1 MKCDIEFSSGNEFLE
16 TQLCKNSSQL
26 RSLEGKELSENV
38 PSGKDKSCPEVEEAM
53 SLQQITTKVSR
64 NGSSCSKRPRMSES
78 EKFSSLNKL
87 EESRDASERLGSDH
101 IKKKSQFPKQK
112 SHSTKCGEKRN
123 IKVASSTAKGGSSLK
138 SGATIFVSACGG
150 NNFFGLY
157 GLKHDIHDVTKLMDV
172 PSLDGLLRGTF
183 DCLSLSEDVRKKT
196 SNTSGSIFDS
206 VRKACSLLHLPKSVQ
221 SKNMDDI
228 DSSFYKMSDSQM
240 SLFSAVESNGIKDKE
255 QSCTSDMSACH
266 KDLCTENKNS
276 SSLLDFPLYQPKDV
290 LERIAVPRS
299 QDLDSLLLDESK
311 PVVPKKNSN
320 NLRSSKQVSDQPSL
334 PTFPWSHAFGS
345 HSRSNS
351 DIGKLSTS
359 RSTCQGKWARIGSIA
374 SSTDISRGCFTNL
387 DSFSYDQSLVP
398 STSSSSHKDCPSL
411 FAILPFCQ
419 WNSSSSVTR
428 PKDFEATT
436 DGHCPR
442 LLEAAEILCEMAT
455 NSPGQNPYGI
465 MRSQKKTLYKNVK
478 GKNLKPTA
486 NHEEMSSAPTSVV
499 GSNLMARSVDQII
512 PTKKPR
518 VSTVEYRNGVRSHYN
533 KKGPYSSK
541 SSMPLPSKPV
551 RDLIKENKHSTATI
565 LKELTMMHPTN
576 RILDKGKAYVS
587 QFKVQNLGLV
597 DWKRGKDK

>member
-1 MKCDIEFSSGNEFLE
+1 MM
-16 TQLCKNSSQL
+16 L

-64 NGSSCSKRPRMSES
+64 SGSSCSKRPRMSKS

-123 IKVASSTAKGGSSLK
+123 IKVASSTAKCGSSLK
-138 SGATIFVSACGG
+138 SGATIFVSAYGG
-150 NNFFGLY
+150 KNLFGLY

-206 VRKACSLLHLPKSVQ
+206 VRKACSLLQLPKSVQ

-228 DSSFYKMSDSQM
+228 DSSLYKMSDSQM

-299 QDLDSLLLDESK
+299 QDLDSLFPDESK

-320 NLRSSKQVSDQPSL
+320 NLRSGKQVSDQPSL

-345 HSRSNS
+345 HSRTNS
-351 DIGKLSTS
+351 DIVKLSTS
-359 RSTCQGKWARIGSIA
+359 RSTCQGKWARIDLIA

-455 NSPGQNPYGI
+455 NSPGHNPYEI
-465 MRSQKKTLYKNVK
+465 MRSQKKTLHKNMK
-478 GKNLKPTA
+478 GKNLKPIA

-499 GSNLMARSVDQII
+499 GSNLMARSVDEII
-512 PTKKPR
+512 PAKKPR
-518 VSTVEYRNGVRSHYN
+518 VSTVEYRNGVRSHYD

-587 QFKVQNLGLV
+587 QFKVKKLGLV

>member
-1 MKCDIEFSSGNEFLE
+1 MKYDVQFSPGNEFLE

-38 PSGKDKSCPEVEEAM
+38 PSGKEKSCPEVEEGM

-64 NGSSCSKRPRMSES
+64 SGGSCSKRPRMSES
-78 EKFSSLNKL
+78 EKSSSLNKL
-87 EESRDASERLGSDH
+87 EESRDASERLGSDR
-101 IKKKSQFPKQK
+101 IKKKSQISKQK

-123 IKVASSTAKGGSSLK
+123 IKVASSTAKCGSSLK
-138 SGATIFVSACGG
+138 LAATIFGSAYGG

-157 GLKHDIHDVTKLMDV
+157 GLKHDIHDVTKLLDV

-206 VRKACSLLHLPKSVQ
+206 VRKACSLLQLPKSVQ
-221 SKNMDDI
+221 SQNMDEI
-228 DSSFYKMSDSQM
+228 DSSFYKMSHSQM
-240 SLFSAVESNGIKDKE
+240 SLFSAVESNGIEDKE
-255 QSCTSDMSACH
+255 QSCTSDMSECH

-320 NLRSSKQVSDQPSL
+320 NLRSGKQVSHQPSL
-334 PTFPWSHAFGS
+334 PTFPWSLAFGS
-345 HSRSNS
+345 HSRTNS
-351 DIGKLSTS
+351 DIVKLSTS
-359 RSTCQGKWARIGSIA
+359 RSTCQGKWARIGLIA

-411 FAILPFCQ
+411 FAILPFCH

-428 PKDFEATT
+428 PTDFEATT

-442 LLEAAEILCEMAT
+442 LLEAAETLCEMTT

-465 MRSQKKTLYKNVK
+465 MRSQKKTSHKNMK

-499 GSNLMARSVDQII
+499 RSNLMARTVDQII
-512 PTKKPR
+512 PAKKPR
-518 VSTVEYRNGVRSHYN
+518 VSTVENRNGVHSHYD

-565 LKELTMMHPTN
+565 LKQLTMMHPTN

-587 QFKVQNLGLV
+587 QFKVQKLGLV
-597 DWKRGKDK
+597 DWKRGKGK

>member
-1 MKCDIEFSSGNEFLE
+1 MKYEVEFSPGNEFLD

-64 NGSSCSKRPRMSES
+64 SGSSCSKRPRMSKS

-123 IKVASSTAKGGSSLK
+123 IKVASSTAKCGSSLK
-138 SGATIFVSACGG
+138 SGATIFVSAYGG
-150 NNFFGLY
+150 KNLFGLY

-206 VRKACSLLHLPKSVQ
+206 VRKACSLLQLPKSVQ

-228 DSSFYKMSDSQM
+228 DSSLYKMSDSQM

-299 QDLDSLLLDESK
+299 QDLDSLFPDESK

-320 NLRSSKQVSDQPSL
+320 NLRSGKQVSDQPSL

-345 HSRSNS
+345 HSRTNS
-351 DIGKLSTS
+351 DIVKLSTS
-359 RSTCQGKWARIGSIA
+359 RSTCQGKWARIDLIA

-436 DGHCPR
+436 GVS
-442 LLEAAEILCEMAT
+442 IF
-455 NSPGQNPYGI
+455 SP
-465 MRSQKKTLYKNVK
+465 
-478 GKNLKPTA
+478 A
-486 NHEEMSSAPTSVV
+486 
-499 GSNLMARSVDQII
+499 
-512 PTKKPR
+512 
-518 VSTVEYRNGVRSHYN
+518 
-533 KKGPYSSK
+533 
-541 SSMPLPSKPV
+541 
-551 RDLIKENKHSTATI
+551 
-565 LKELTMMHPTN
+565 
-576 RILDKGKAYVS
+576 
-587 QFKVQNLGLV
+587 
-597 DWKRGKDK
+597 

>member
-1 MKCDIEFSSGNEFLE
+1 MKYEVEFSPGNEFLD

-64 NGSSCSKRPRMSES
+64 SGSSCSKRPRMSKS

-123 IKVASSTAKGGSSLK
+123 IKVASSTAKCGSSLK
-138 SGATIFVSACGG
+138 SGATIFVSAYGG
-150 NNFFGLY
+150 KNLFGLY

-206 VRKACSLLHLPKSVQ
+206 VRKACSLLQLPKSVQ

-228 DSSFYKMSDSQM
+228 DSSLYKMSDSQM

-266 KDLCTENKNS
+266 K
-276 SSLLDFPLYQPKDV
+276 
-290 LERIAVPRS
+290 
-299 QDLDSLLLDESK
+299 
-311 PVVPKKNSN
+311 
-320 NLRSSKQVSDQPSL
+320 VSDQPSL

-345 HSRSNS
+345 HSRTNS
-351 DIGKLSTS
+351 DIVKLSTS
-359 RSTCQGKWARIGSIA
+359 RSTCQGKWARIDLIA

-455 NSPGQNPYGI
+455 NSPGHNPYEI
-465 MRSQKKTLYKNVK
+465 MRSQKKTLHKNMK
-478 GKNLKPTA
+478 GKNLKPIA

-499 GSNLMARSVDQII
+499 GSNLMARSVDEII
-512 PTKKPR
+512 PAKKPR
-518 VSTVEYRNGVRSHYN
+518 VSTVEYRNGVRSHYD

-587 QFKVQNLGLV
+587 QFKVKKLGLV